1 MRIYNEDVAKYAMRL
16 WEVQHM
22 IDEYVINVE
31 GIDIPL
37 DVDKNESNIGQ
48 EKRLSAYQF
57 IKIREL
63 TGMNRKDFA
72 EWLGIP
78 YRTISDWEHGERKMP
93 DYVLRLIAYKVRM
106 EFLEKRGD

>member
-1 MRIYNEDVAKYAMRL
+1 MKNDYSLNIEGLDLVIEYDKGSVKENQADRIQAYEIKAVR
-16 WEVQHM
+16 
-22 IDEYVINVE
+22 
-31 GIDIPL
+31 
-37 DVDKNESNIGQ
+37 
-48 EKRLSAYQF
+48 EK
-57 IKIREL
+57 

-106 EFLEKRGD
+106 EYVDKKG

>member
-1 MRIYNEDVAKYAMRL
+1 MKNDYSLNIEGLDLVIEYDKESVKENQGDRIQAYEIKAVR
-16 WEVQHM
+16 
-22 IDEYVINVE
+22 
-31 GIDIPL
+31 
-37 DVDKNESNIGQ
+37 
-48 EKRLSAYQF
+48 EK
-57 IKIREL
+57 

-106 EFLEKRGD
+106 EYVEKKG

>member
-1 MRIYNEDVAKYAMRL
+1 MKNDYSLNIEGLDLVIEYDKGSVKENQADRIQAYEIKAVR
-16 WEVQHM
+16 
-22 IDEYVINVE
+22 
-31 GIDIPL
+31 
-37 DVDKNESNIGQ
+37 
-48 EKRLSAYQF
+48 EK
-57 IKIREL
+57 

-106 EFLEKRGD
+106 EYVEKKG

>member
-1 MRIYNEDVAKYAMRL
+1 MKNDYSLNIEGLELVIEYDKGSKKENQADRIQAYEIKAVR
-16 WEVQHM
+16 
-22 IDEYVINVE
+22 
-31 GIDIPL
+31 
-37 DVDKNESNIGQ
+37 
-48 EKRLSAYQF
+48 EK
-57 IKIREL
+57 

-106 EFLEKRGD
+106 EYVEKKG

>member
-1 MRIYNEDVAKYAMRL
+1 MKNDYSLSIEGLDLVIEYDKGSVKENQADRIQAYEIKAVR
-16 WEVQHM
+16 
-22 IDEYVINVE
+22 
-31 GIDIPL
+31 
-37 DVDKNESNIGQ
+37 
-48 EKRLSAYQF
+48 EK
-57 IKIREL
+57 

-106 EFLEKRGD
+106 EYVEKKG